1 MKDFIAFTKQE
12 RRGIVTFLALSL
24 SVMIGVRWYTYQFP
38 VEQHMD
44 VSHYYL
50 PVDSMEVLDDI
61 DDGFY
66 PDFNTSRKGSKK
78 SQPKEKFA
86 FDPNTLAEDSL
97 LRLGFSSFS
106 VRNLINFR
114 SKGGKIKDLEKLK
127 SIYGI
132 DTNLVNE
139 LKDLA
144 RFESVKPPSYPVFK
158 KDSISKN
165 YADKPN
171 IPQDI
176 NSMDSLELIAI
187 RGIGPYLAYKILDY
201 RRKLGGY
208 IRKEQL
214 LEISK
219 INDSIYL
226 NLEKYFLVDVSKV
239 TPININTAE
248 YKDFVTHPYFTK
260 DIATKILKYRKQHG
274 PFEKAHHISR
284 IRNLK
289 QEEGEKILPYLA
301 PR

>member
-1 MKDFIAFTKQE
+1 MRNFTEFTKQE
-12 RRGIVTFLALSL
+12 RRGIFTFLVLSMSL
-24 SVMIGVRWYTYQFP
+24 MIGVRWYAYRFP
-38 VEQHMD
+38 EKDMD
-44 VSHYYL
+44 VSKYYL
-50 PVDSMEVLDDI
+50 PVDSMAVLDDI

-66 PDFNTSRKGSKK
+66 PDYNTSRKGTKK
-78 SQPKEKFA
+78 SFPKEKFA
-86 FDPNTLAEDSL
+86 FDPNTLSEDSL

-139 LKDLA
+139 LKNLA
-144 RFESVKPPSYPVFK
+144 HFESVKPPSYPSFK
-158 KDSISKN
+158 KDSISKTN
-165 YADKPN
+165 TEKPI

-187 RGIGPYLAYKILDY
+187 RGIGPYLAFKILDY

-208 IRKEQL
+208 INKEQL

-219 INDSIYL
+219 INDSIYTHI
-226 NLEKYFLVDVSKV
+226 EKYFIVDVSKI
-239 TPININTAE
+239 TLLNINTAD
-248 YKDFVTHPYFTK
+248 YKDFITHPYFSK

-274 PFEKAHHISR
+274 EFEKAHHISR

-301 PR
+301 PK